1 MTSVFEIHS
10 AIAWRLEM
18 PYMSIQS
25 MNTMQYVPKL
35 DRKLARYAVSWIAAI
50 ATSLVGVVAFA

>member
-1 MTSVFEIHS
+1 
-10 AIAWRLEM
+10 M